1 MICDR
6 SLYFDL
12 TNLTVLLFLPAS
24 PNNMLYDAICLVL
37 YGNLPVLPHSRVHEI
52 CGENRPNRDNVC
64 QPSLVKV
71 LNGYSEFKTKKHF
84 NQLRNFI
91 NINLTRVLEL
101 YANFGFGS
109 PSLTWGF

>member
-24 PNNMLYDAICLVL
+24 PNNLLYDAIGLVL
-37 YGNLPVLPHSRVHEI
+37 YGNLLVLPHSRVHEI
-52 CGENRPNRDNVC
+52 CGENRPNRDNVW